1 MTESQRKQVP
11 SPALA
16 SRGHPLPQA
25 GEGKE
30 RAGEFACINFD
41 PNSETLE
48 VEFLKSGKVYEY
60 YNVPAFMHE
69 RLMEAPSVGVFFNA
83 EIKNTYACNPL

>member
-1 MTESQRKQVP
+1 MERQAVS
-11 SPALA
+11 SSNIA
-16 SRGHPLPQA
+16 SVGY
-25 GEGKE
+25 
-30 RAGEFACINFD
+30 D
-41 PNSETLE
+41 PHSETLE